1 MEKNPEKNLKLG
13 LFGGTFDPV
22 HYGHINTA
30 KEIHN
35 RFNLFKTI
43 FIPANIPPH
52 KKIPATEPVHRLKMV
67 KLAVL
72 GLDIFEVSDTEI
84 IRDGNSYSFQTIEYF
99 KKFYKSRA
107 ELFFILG
114 IDIFLEISTWKNY
127 PSFFSESN
135 FIVMNRPGYTN
146 IKPGDILPSNIASE
160 FESTHGSNSFKHKSG
175 YCIYYVNVTPYDI
188 SSTDIRGKIKRE
200 QETTGLISDKI
211 SEYIK
216 TNNLYK

>member
-1 MEKNPEKNLKLG
+1 VERNPENNLKLG

-22 HYGHINTA
+22 HYGHINSV

-35 RFNLFKTI
+35 RFNLTKTI
-43 FIPANIPPH
+43 FIPAHIPHH
-52 KKIPATEPVHRLKMV
+52 KKKPVTESVHRLEMV
-67 KLAVL
+67 KLSVL
-72 GLDIFEVSDTEI
+72 GFDYFEVSDTEI

-99 KKFYKSRA
+99 KKFYKNKIDP
-107 ELFFILG
+107 FFIVG

-127 PSFFSESN
+127 PNFFSESN

-146 IKPGDILPSNIASE
+146 IKPEDLLPADIAKE
-160 FESTHGSNSFKHKSG
+160 FDYHHENSSFKHKSG

-188 SSTDIRGKIKRE
+188 SSTDIRGKIKRK

-216 TNNLYK
+216 INRLYK